1 MNEQLI
7 LDMASRYV
15 KDGAITYDEF
25 DEIYSMLSLREQ
37 YVVTDILYKNGID
50 LIDAHIDD
58 DALVLDVDGDDP
70 DQDGIEKDGNGAEPL
85 YDASLFKDKGFSNG
99 DDEGLIL
106 NSEIHQSNEILCSQI
121 QKGSRQALQDLCV
134 KNKRLVDKYVT
145 AYEKKYGNR
154 LDFDDMEQVGFM
166 GLMKAAEKFN
176 AKEGTLFTTYADF
189 WIKQSLSREIMDNGY
204 VIRVPVHMVEQTNK
218 VVAVRNILED
228 AGVPPREMVSM
239 IASELGCSEDIVREC
254 LAIKAN
260 VFGYTSLDAPV
271 GENEDT
277 EIGDLIPIEE
287 GPTVE
292 ELTIA
297 KFLRSDLEAVL
308 ASLTPK
314 ERDIVKL
321 RFGWDGGRQK
331 TLEEIGSLYDVTRE
345 RIRQIEAKA
354 LRKMRSPS
362 RTQKIR
368 GYLEDNNDE

>member
-7 LDMASRYV
+7 LSMASRYV

-25 DEIYSMLSLREQ
+25 NKIYSILSLREQ

-50 LIDAHIDD
+50 LIDAHIEDD
-58 DALVLDVDGDDP
+58 TLVFDVDSDNSDFE
-70 DQDGIEKDGNGAEPL
+70 DLTNCCNEVELL
-85 YDASLFKDKGFSNG
+85 YDDYIFKDKGTVGEANES
-99 DDEGLIL
+99 LIV
-106 NSEIHQSNEILCSQI
+106 NKDIRQSNEILCSQI
-121 QKGSRQALQDLCV
+121 QKGSRQALQDLCI
-134 KNKRLVDKYVT
+134 KNKKLVDKYVM
-145 AYEKKYGNR
+145 AYEKKYGNH
-154 LDFDDMEQVGFM
+154 LDFDDLEQVGFM

-176 AKEGTLFTTYADF
+176 AKEGTSFTTYADF

-218 VVAVRNILED
+218 VVAVRNRLED
-228 AGVPPREMVSM
+228 AGVQPREMVSM

-254 LAIKAN
+254 LALKAN
-260 VFGYTSLDAPV
+260 VFGYTSLDIPV
-271 GENEDT
+271 NEDADT
-277 EIGDLIPIEE
+277 EIGDLIPDED

-292 ELTIA
+292 EMTIA
-297 KFLRSDLEAVL
+297 KFLRSDLETALV
-308 ASLTPK
+308 SLRPK
-314 ERDIVKL
+314 ERDIIKL
-321 RFGWDGGRQK
+321 RFGWDGGQKK
-331 TLEEIGSLYDVTRE
+331 TLEEIGALYDLTRE